1 MMTETNSTVIKGQKP
16 FIEPCCFICS
26 AAFPRATGFSK
37 EVIWDKEIK
46 NLDKKERVVGGD
58 RERPQG

>member
-26 AAFPRATGFSK
+26 ARATGFSK

-58 RERPQG
+58 RERPQE